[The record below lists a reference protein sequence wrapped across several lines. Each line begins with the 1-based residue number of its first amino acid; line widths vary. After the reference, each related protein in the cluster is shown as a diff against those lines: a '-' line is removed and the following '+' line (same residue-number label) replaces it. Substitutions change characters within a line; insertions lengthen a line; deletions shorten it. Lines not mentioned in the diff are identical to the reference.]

1 MEQGPRMVFDDRNC
15 NLLIVFFYSDELMA
29 AFGRHQEVFGK
40 LDICINNAGISNGPE
55 PFYENDTWRK
65 IIEVNLVALI
75 VGTSKAVPY
84 FTPL

>member
-1 MEQGPRMVFDDRNC
+1 
-15 NLLIVFFYSDELMA
+15 MA

-40 LDICINNAGISNGPE
+40 LDICINNAGIGNGPE

-75 VGTSKAVPY
+75 DGTSKAVPY
-84 FTPL
+84 THLL